1 MKNWREW
8 SPIKLEKNTGGKVN
22 FLYEISKS
30 LSMLSSIFIFGHLT
44 FNPTLQKIIY
54 TQLDANLGLKRLN
67 DIKKKFEN
75 QIKNFVKIN
84 YFNSQ

>member
-1 MKNWREW
+1 MVTYKTR
-8 SPIKLEKNTGGKVN
+8 KKYRGGKVN